1 MGGLLST
8 RAGDPDTD
16 LDDLESQCT
25 LLNTRMTKM
34 TSAEYVVKKVKFIA
48 DLSIKTTLPLPK
60 TKAACGLKSEG
71 CMNCETERKLFKT

>member
-1 MGGLLST
+1 MGGLLVT
-8 RAGDPDTD
+8 RAGDPATD